1 MPNYVDDVQDFE
13 QFDDDEAD
21 AGTYGEPVPF
31 KEEDEIEM
39 VLGHSRDEQHLSDP
53 EDNWY
58 TNLVRKSSTR
68 IRDPPH
74 GFPHRD
80 SILSGRISLI
90 CTTPTRCMSS

>member
-13 QFDDDEAD
+13 QFDEDEGD
-21 AGTYGEPVPF
+21 AGVYGEPVVL

-58 TNLVRKSSTR
+58 TNVVRNKST
-68 IRDPPH
+68 
-74 GFPHRD
+74 
-80 SILSGRISLI
+80 ISFA
-90 CTTPTRCMSS
+90 T